1 MNDLAKRLK
10 EVRLE
15 RGMSQA
21 QVSKALGLSR
31 NAYTNYELG
40 LREPSISILK
50 QLCEIFEV
58 SADYLIG
65 LSDSY

>member
-10 EVRLE
+10 EVRLD

>member
-21 QVSKALGLSR
+21 QVSKTLGLSR